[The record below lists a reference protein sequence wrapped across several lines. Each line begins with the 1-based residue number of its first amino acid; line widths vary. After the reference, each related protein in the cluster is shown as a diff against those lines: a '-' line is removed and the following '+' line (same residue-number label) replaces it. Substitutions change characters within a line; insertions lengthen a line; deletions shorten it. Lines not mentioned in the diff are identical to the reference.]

1 MHQSISLKLVQQLHE
16 SHHQRAG
23 FVQFYSLMDRPT
35 ASFMGAISTHSLTE
49 GDTAS
54 IYQLDLFSF
63 SFEENVNVGSKTI

>member
-1 MHQSISLKLVQQLHE
+1 
-16 SHHQRAG
+16 
-23 FVQFYSLMDRPT
+23 MDRPT